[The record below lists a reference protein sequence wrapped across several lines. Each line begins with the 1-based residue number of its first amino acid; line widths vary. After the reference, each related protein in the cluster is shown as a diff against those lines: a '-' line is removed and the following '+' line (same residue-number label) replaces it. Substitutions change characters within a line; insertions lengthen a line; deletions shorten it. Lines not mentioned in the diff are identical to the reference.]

1 MYGGIDVWMLAY
13 WSIFIYTVVVSWL
26 CKYVNN
32 NRGYKRVIN
41 QKYDVIER
49 NVGIMGAMI
58 CCVLVIFF
66 SATRGFMADTAS
78 YATDFKYL
86 SDNLADIPIILK
98 SEEKGVLFKAI
109 QVAFKHFISDDYQT
123 WFTFLAWFQGFA
135 VAKFISDYSE
145 EFNFAWFL
153 FVANGTFTWMMNG
166 IRQFTAVAIILLAS
180 KYLFNKRWFFFFI
193 AVAISYYIHDT
204 VIIWVIFY
212 FIVQGKPFN
221 KKVIFSI
228 LMAVVIVIFLE
239 QFTGLLDS
247 ALEGT
252 SHQGATA
259 QFSQDDGVN
268 FVTTILFAIPVII
281 AFWKRDVVES
291 VPHPRHIDV
300 LVNMSCC
307 TMAISLIGN
316 FTSGILIGRLPI
328 YFYFGNYVL
337 LPWLIENCFFG
348 SEKNIMKTSC
358 YIGYFCYFVYFINS
372 QGYLSS
378 ITGLNAIINS

>member
-1 MYGGIDVWMLAY
+1 MLAY
-13 WSIFIYTVVVSWL
+13 WSIFIYTTFISFL

-32 NRGYKRVIN
+32 SRGYSRVIT

-49 NVGIMGAMI
+49 NIGILGSLISCA
-58 CCVLVIFF
+58 LVIFF
-66 SATRGFMADTAS
+66 SATRGFIADTAS
-78 YATDFKYL
+78 YATEFGLL
-86 SDNLADIPIILK
+86 SDNLADIPVMLQ

-109 QVAFKHFISDDYQT
+109 QIAFKHFISDDYQT
-123 WFTFLAWFQGFA
+123 WFTYLACFQGFA
-135 VAKFISDYSE
+135 VAKFISDYSK
-145 EFNFAWFL
+145 EFNFAWYL

-180 KYLFNKRWFFFFI
+180 KFLFNKKWWAFFI
-193 AVAISYYIHDT
+193 FVAIAYYIHDT

-228 LMAVVIVIFLE
+228 LMAVVVVLFLE
-239 QFTGLLDS
+239 EFTGLLES

-252 SHQGATA
+252 NHQGATA
-259 QFSQDDGVN
+259 QFAQDDGVN
-268 FVTTILFAIPVII
+268 IVTTILFAIPVFI
-281 AFWKRDVVES
+281 AFWKRDVIES

-300 LVNMSCC
+300 LINMSCC

-337 LPWLIENCFFG
+337 LPWLIENCFEG
-348 SEKNIMKTSC
+348 SEKSIMKFSC
-358 YIGYFCYFVYFINS
+358 YMGYFCYFIYYINS
-372 QGYLSS
+372 QIYLSS
-378 ITGLNAIINS
+378 ITGLNTIIN

>member
-1 MYGGIDVWMLAY
+1 MLAY
-13 WSIFIYTVVVSWL
+13 WSIFIYTAVISWL
-26 CKYVNN
+26 CKYVNT
-32 NRGYKRVIN
+32 NRGYSRTIT
-41 QKYDVIER
+41 QKYDVIKHT
-49 NVGIMGAMI
+49 VGILGSMI
-58 CCVLVIFF
+58 SCALVIFF
-66 SATRGFMADTAS
+66 AATRGFMADTAS
-78 YATDFKYL
+78 YATDFVFL
-86 SDNLADIPIILK
+86 SDDLAHIPIILK

-123 WFTFLAWFQGFA
+123 WFTCLAWFQGFA

-145 EFNFAWFL
+145 EFDFAWFL

-180 KYLFNKRWFFFFI
+180 KYLFNKRWWTFFI
-193 AVAISYYIHDT
+193 SVAIAYYIHDT

-228 LMAVVIVIFLE
+228 LMAVVVVIFLE

-252 SHQGATA
+252 NHQGATA
-259 QFSQDDGVN
+259 QFAQDDGAN
-268 FVTTILFAIPVII
+268 IVTTILFAIPVVI
-281 AFWKRDVVES
+281 AFWKKDFIES

-307 TMAISLIGN
+307 TMAISLISN

-348 SEKNIMKTSC
+348 SDKNIMKASC
-358 YIGYFCYFVYFINS
+358 YIGYFCYFVYYINS
-372 QGYLSS
+372 QSYLSS
-378 ITGLNAIINS
+378 IIEINDIINS